1 MADWEPANN
10 ENTPLVQSQST
21 TTYHGLLDPRRP
33 YLKWIAVFFMCF
45 LSFGKI
51 YRFKINLK
59 KMNCFFRFILLL

>member
-1 MADWEPANN
+1 MEDWNSANN
-10 ENTPLVQSQST
+10 ENTPLVHPQSTT

-51 YRFKINLK
+51 YRFKLIK
-59 KMNCFFRFILLL
+59 KT